1 MSLPRFP
8 METSAHLQ
16 VSVSQIAAP
25 IEGVIHNETK
35 YSPHG
40 FLLLSDM
47 EKKAPFALPVS
58 HYVGEE
64 MFRHRPTQ
72 GWTVDEASLLC
83 KVIYIL

>member
-8 METSAHLQ
+8 TRISAHLQ
-16 VSVSQIAAP
+16 VAVCRIIVA

-35 YSPHG
+35 YSPHE
-40 FLLLSDM
+40 LLQLANK
-47 EKKAPFALPVS
+47 EKKAPSALPVS

-72 GWTVDEASLLC
+72 GWTVDEAGLLC